1 MLNLFD
7 KNNVQKT
14 LLEEK
19 DIEFTDEYIKLP
31 NGFMIVYM
39 RVFFNSGEEMVNV
52 KFPIPFKEVYRTFSI
67 HQYATEKYGFSC
79 TGKNTLTS
87 CDVYD
92 KNLKTGFSNERSST
106 LVVIGRY
113 K

>member
-1 MLNLFD
+1 MLDLFD

-19 DIEFTDEYIKLP
+19 DIDFTENYLKLP
-31 NGFMIVYM
+31 NGFMMVYT
-39 RVFFNSGEEMVNV
+39 RVFFKPGEEMVNV

-79 TGKNTLTS
+79 TGRSTLTD

-92 KNLKTGFSNERSST
+92 KNLETGFSNERSST

>member
-1 MLNLFD
+1 MLELFNGND
-7 KNNVQKT
+7 EMKS

-19 DIEFTDEYIKLP
+19 DIDITDSYLKLP
-31 NGFMIVYM
+31 NGFMIVHT
-39 RVFFNSGEEMVNV
+39 RVFFKPGEEMVNV

-79 TGKNTLTS
+79 VGTNTLTN

-92 KNLKTGFSNERSST
+92 TNLKTGFSNERSSL